1 MHKRLAR
8 RAGSFNRMPAA
19 LPTRHVASRLRDRAV
34 DLVGLMTTPL
44 LPADYLD
51 LVSPLRAGA
60 DLRGRIVA
68 VHPETRDAVTLVIRP
83 GRGWAGHVPGQ
94 YIRIGLDVDGVRQW
108 RAYSLT
114 SPTDRPDGCIAITV
128 KAIPEGVVSSHVV
141 RRARVG
147 MLVHLDQACGEFVL
161 PDPRPEKVLFVTAGS
176 GITPVMGM
184 LRNALDDLGDVV
196 VVHSAPTAADVIFAG
211 ELRMLAA
218 RGRITLVERHTDADG
233 MLGAADLARLVGDL
247 DERQTWACGPA
258 GMLDALERLWAER
271 GISDHL
277 HTERFRPTVLA
288 TGEGGTVTF
297 TTSGVEVDADGA
309 TPLLDAGES
318 AGVLMPSGC
327 RMGICFGCVAP
338 LREGAVRDLR
348 NGDLTTASPD
358 SGPDRAVLV
367 QTCVSAAA
375 GPCQIDL

>member
-1 MHKRLAR
+1 MDKNLSAITRT
-8 RAGSFNRMPAA
+8 FNAMPAA
-19 LPTRHVASRLRDRAV
+19 LPTRPAASRLRDRAI

-60 DLRGRIVA
+60 DLRGRITE

-114 SPTDRPDGCIAITV
+114 SAVDRPDGGIAITV
-128 KAIPEGVVSSHVV
+128 KAIPDGVVSTHIV

-147 MLVHLDQACGEFVL
+147 MLVHLDQACGDFVL
-161 PDPRPEKVLFVTAGS
+161 PDPRPAKVLFVTAGS

-184 LRNALDDLGDVV
+184 LRNALPELRDVV
-196 VVHSAPTAADVIFAG
+196 LVHSAPTAQDVIFGG

-218 RGRITLVERHTDADG
+218 RGAIRLVERHTDADG
-233 MLGAADLARLVGDL
+233 MLGAEELAGLVGDL
-247 DERQTWACGPA
+247 DERETWACGPA
-258 GMLDALERLWAER
+258 GMLDALEARWADRGIAER
-271 GISDHL
+271 L
-277 HTERFRPTVLA
+277 HTERFRPTVVA

-297 TTSGVEVDADGA
+297 TSSAVEVDACGA
-309 TPLLDAGES
+309 TSLLDAGER

-348 NGDLTTASPD
+348 SGDLTTASPD
-358 SGPDRAVLV
+358 SGPARPVLI

-375 GPCQIDL
+375 GPCEIDL